1 MKAIST
7 FFAVKRDWSI
17 VKDDLLRCYIRPYMN
32 KLFHSGKTIVYVDCF
47 AGAGK
52 FGAGE
57 FVEQIDIKSENVPIS
72 YGSPLIALKEISRA
86 YADTKMFNPK
96 YVACFIE
103 NEYHKELVD
112 NIEKSQFSD
121 MPTYVF
127 PVSYQDGIRQIIDEV
142 LSRYKKPNLLCYID
156 PFGVKYLQIDLFRE
170 MKSLELNSFELL
182 INFNS
187 FGFFRF
193 ACAAVN
199 VDIREQEIKEQK
211 DIVERDLSAEKKESR
226 LTIFDE
232 ILGTRAWRK
241 IIDDYQNNKYDG
253 YKAEENIAGLYRKQL
268 KKVLGFKYVLSIPI
282 RINDSCHPKYRMV
295 FATNSAD
302 GAVIMGKIMNK
313 RQEYLHDFHEIS
325 KVGCHGL
332 FDFSDLRQGPSIE
345 ECILRILKGG
355 DEWRG
360 TEFFAEF
367 YDKYFLT
374 PGLEAAV
381 KQLEDGGKI
390 NIRRDP
396 ALRENGAKRTFLS
409 ETGKQKL
416 YIRLRQ

>member
-1 MKAIST
+1 MKVTDT
-7 FFAVKRDWSI
+7 FFAVKKDWSI
-17 VKDDLLRCYIRPYMN
+17 AKDDLLRCYIRPYMN
-32 KLFHSGKTIVYVDCF
+32 KLFHSGKIIVYVDCF

-52 FGAGE
+52 FGSDE

-86 YADTKMFNPK
+86 YADSTMPNRQ

-103 NEYHKELVD
+103 NEYHKQLAE

-121 MPTYVF
+121 MSIHVL
-127 PVSYQDGIRQIIDEV
+127 PVSYQEGIRQIIDKI

-156 PFGVKYLQIDLFRE
+156 PFGVKYLQIDLFKE

-193 ACAAVN
+193 ACAADN
-199 VDIREQEIKEQK
+199 VSVREPDISEHKE
-211 DIVERDLSAEKKESR
+211 IVERDMSAEKKESR

-232 ILGTRAWRK
+232 ILGTTTWRK
-241 IIDDYQNNKYDG
+241 IIEDYQDEKFDG
-253 YKAEENIAGLYRKQL
+253 YKAEENIARLYRKQL
-268 KKVLGFKYVLSIPI
+268 KKVLGFRYVLSIPI
-282 RINDSCHPKYRMV
+282 RINESCHPKYRMV

-302 GAVIMGKIMNK
+302 GAVIMGKVMNK
-313 RQEYLHDFHEIS
+313 RQKYLHDYHEIS
-325 KVGCHGL
+325 KDGGCGL
-332 FDFSDLRQGPSIE
+332 FDIDDLRQGPSIE
-345 ECILRILKGG
+345 DCILEILEGNQ
-355 DEWRG
+355 EWGG

-374 PGLEAAV
+374 SRLETSL
-381 KQLEDGGKI
+381 KQLEKEGVI
-390 NIRRDP
+390 SIRRDP
-396 ALRENGAKRTFLS
+396 AFKKNGEKRTFLS
-409 ETGKQKL
+409 ESRECKL
-416 YIRLRQ
+416 YINLN